1 VKASKKWVWQ
11 PPAEAIDTL
20 ASVFSAHWAAAKSQQ
35 LDAFWPKAQSW
46 RTQLTTA
53 REAAGS
59 SGTLPDPHP
68 C

>member
-1 VKASKKWVWQ
+1 MKASGNWIWQ
-11 PPAEAIDTL
+11 PPAEAIETI
-20 ASVFSAHWAAAKSQQ
+20 ASVLSAHWAAAKSQQ
-35 LDAFWPKAQSW
+35 LDAFWPKAARW

-53 REAAGS
+53 REAASS